1 MSQATTKKYPAELKQ
16 RAVQLAVESEPAIAQ
31 TARAL
36 GITANTLHTWLGTS
50 HRAERPEQQVHD
62 AHLYEEL
69 KRLRKDNP
77 R

>member
-50 HRAERPEQQVHD
+50 HRAERPE
-62 AHLYEEL
+62 
-69 KRLRKDNP
+69 
-77 R
+77 